1 MLYLCKIQGKMI
13 FKFLTFMLII
23 SLRQHKRT
31 GYGQLTKLRYVME
44 SGKNNF
50 PGTQKPRA
58 DGALM
63 NTVSDIS
70 TMVEKW
76 ISYNQFLQA

>member
-1 MLYLCKIQGKMI
+1 
-13 FKFLTFMLII
+13 
-23 SLRQHKRT
+23 
-31 GYGQLTKLRYVME
+31 ME

-63 NTVSDIS
+63 NTVSGIS
-70 TMVEKW
+70 IIVEKW
-76 ISYNQFLQA
+76 ISYN